1 MADKLST
8 LTPGMSGAELAN
20 VCNEAALIAARYKK
34 ESVYLTDFNAAMDRV
49 VGGLEKKSKVREFD
63 THPVFPHMSHPVSP
77 ICPKIIEFADTH
89 PRFPHMSHPVSTICP
104 KLILLFSSS
113 WPYLIGILSLTP
125 VSPICQTP
133 NSRHKCHWNG
143 SFL

>member
-63 THPVFPHMSHPVSP
+63 THPRFPHMSHPVSP
-77 ICPKIIEFADTH
+77 ICPKLILLREFADTH
-89 PRFPHMSHPVSTICP
+89 P
-104 KLILLFSSS
+104 
-113 WPYLIGILSLTP
+113 
-125 VSPICQTP
+125 VSPICHTP
-133 NSRHKCHWNG
+133 FPPYVRN
-143 SFL
+143 

>member
-49 VGGLEKKSKVREFD
+49 VGGLEKKSKVREFAD
-63 THPVFPHMSHPVSP
+63 THPVSP
-77 ICPKIIEFADTH
+77 ICHTP
-89 PRFPHMSHPVSTICP
+89 FPLYVR
-104 KLILLFSSS
+104 
-113 WPYLIGILSLTP
+113 
-125 VSPICQTP
+125 
-133 NSRHKCHWNG
+133 N
-143 SFL
+143 

>member
-63 THPVFPHMSHPVSP
+63 THPVFPHMSHPVS
-77 ICPKIIEFADTH
+77 
-89 PRFPHMSHPVSTICP
+89 TICP